1 MSAVSAPSDNP
12 RIKTTDVGVGGT
24 YGDAFGARL
33 GDCVKNVA
41 RKGEHARDIARARRA
56 PARRRAAHDAVGC
69 ALVAPGLMQ
78 EPDGVPTV
86 DGPSCARACL
96 RTFDGGATLSVPWA
110 ASSGY
115 TAAADY
121 PAPCGELS
129 ILHVDDDIVVVN
141 KPAFLPTENTRHIK
155 DSVVARV
162 TSALAAQG
170 GRRRA
175 RGADCVPLSA
185 SRREPAA
192 ASTTV
197 ARYVA
202 YLADDAAGAGRSS
215 VD

>member
-1 MSAVSAPSDNP
+1 M
-12 RIKTTDVGVGGT
+12 
-24 YGDAFGARL
+24 
-33 GDCVKNVA
+33 GDCVKKVA
-41 RKGEHARDIARARRA
+41 CKREHARDIARARAAARRARA

-141 KPAFLPTENTRHIK
+141 LSLIHI
-155 DSVVARV
+155 
-162 TSALAAQG
+162 
-170 GRRRA
+170 
-175 RGADCVPLSA
+175 
-185 SRREPAA
+185 
-192 ASTTV
+192 
-197 ARYVA
+197 
-202 YLADDAAGAGRSS
+202 
-215 VD
+215 